1 MKSVYLDHSATTPV
15 DPEVLEAMIPYFTE
29 EFGNASSQ
37 HSVGQKAFEAV
48 ENARKQIAG
57 LINADPAEIYFTSGG
72 TEADNMALRGAYYRL
87 TPDKNHII
95 TTQIEHHAVLH
106 TVQDLVKN
114 YGATAT
120 YLPVDKDGT
129 VNPADLEQA
138 ITDKTAIVSIMM
150 ANNEVGTIQPIA
162 ELAKICKEKGVYF
175 HTDAVQAVGK
185 IPVDVKA
192 LGVDLLSISAHKF
205 YGPKGIGVIFIRKGV
220 KIRPVMVGGGQEK
233 SLRPGTYNT
242 PGIVGM
248 GKAAQLAGER
258 LVWHMEHTGKLR
270 DELQKR
276 IAENISDIKIN
287 CSCGNRLPQ
296 ILNVSIRYCEG
307 EAMLMLLDMDGNIQA
322 SSGSACTSQSLA
334 ASHVLLAMC
343 VPHDIINGSIR
354 FSFGKDNTM
363 KDVDKVME
371 VLPAVVARLRAMSA
385 IGPDKEINKD
395 VFTKGH

>member
-1 MKSVYLDHSATTPV
+1 MKTVYLDHSATTPV
-15 DPEVLEAMIPYFTE
+15 DPEVLQAMLPYFTE
-29 EFGNASSQ
+29 NFGNASSQ
-37 HSVGQKAFEAV
+37 HSVGQEAYEVV
-48 ENARKQIAG
+48 ENARKQVAQ
-57 LINADPAEIYFTSGG
+57 LINADPNEIFFTSGG
-72 TEADNMALRGAYYRL
+72 TEADNMAIRGAYFRL
-87 TPDKNHII
+87 APEKNHII
-95 TTQIEHHAVLH
+95 TAQIEHHAVLH

-120 YLPVDKDGT
+120 YLPVDENGI
-129 VNPADLEQA
+129 VNPADLEKV
-138 ITDKTAIVSIMM
+138 ISDKTSIVTIMM
-150 ANNEVGTIQPIA
+150 ANNEVGAIQPVEEIA
-162 ELAKICKEKGVYF
+162 RICRSKNVYF
-175 HTDAVQAVGK
+175 HTDAVQAIGK

-192 LGVDLLSISAHKF
+192 TGIDLLSISSHKF
-205 YGPKGIGVIFIRKGV
+205 YGPKGIGAIYVRKGV
-220 KIRPVMVGGGQEK
+220 KIRPMTVGGGQEK
-233 SLRPGTYNT
+233 SIRPGTYNT

-248 GKAAQLAGER
+248 GMAAQLAMER
-258 LVWHMEHTGKLR
+258 LAWHMDHTGKLR

-276 IAENISDIKIN
+276 IVETIPDVKIN
-287 CSCGNRLPQ
+287 CCCSDRLPQ

-363 KDVDKVME
+363 ADVDRVMDTLPKVVE
-371 VLPAVVARLRAMSA
+371 KLRAMSA
-385 IGPDKEINKD
+385 IGPDKEIRKD

>member
-1 MKSVYLDHSATTPV
+1 MKTVYLDHSATTPV
-15 DPEVLEAMIPYFTE
+15 DPEVLNAMLPYFTE

-37 HSVGQKAFEAV
+37 HSVGQVAFEAV
-48 ENARKQIAG
+48 ETARRQVAE
-57 LINADPAEIYFTSGG
+57 LINADPGEIYFTSGG
-72 TEADNMALRGAYYRL
+72 TEADNMALRGAFFRL
-87 TPDKNHII
+87 MPEKNHII

-106 TVQDLVKN
+106 TVEDLVKN

-120 YLPVDKDGT
+120 YLPVDADGI
-129 VNPADLEQA
+129 VDPAEVDKA
-138 ITDKTAIVSIMM
+138 ITEKTAIVSVMM
-150 ANNEVGTIQPIA
+150 ANNEVGSIQPIEA
-162 ELAKICKEKGVYF
+162 IAKICKARNVYF
-175 HTDAVQAVGK
+175 HSDAVQAVGK

-192 LGVDLLSISAHKF
+192 LGLDMIAISAHKF
-205 YGPKGIGVIFIRKGV
+205 YGPKGVGAIFIRKGV
-220 KIRPVMVGGGQEK
+220 KIRPVTVGGGQEK

-248 GKAAQLAGER
+248 GKAAQMARER

-270 DELQKR
+270 NELQKR
-276 IAENISDIKIN
+276 IEQSISDVKVN
-287 CSCGNRLPQ
+287 CCCANRLPQ
-296 ILNVSIRYCEG
+296 ILNVSIRFCEG

-334 ASHVLLAMC
+334 ASHVLRAMC

-363 KDVDKVME
+363 ADVDKVME
-371 VLPAVVARLRAMSA
+371 VLPEVVKKLRAMSA
-385 IGPDKEINKD
+385 IGPDKEIKQD

>member
-1 MKSVYLDHSATTPV
+1 MRTVYLDHSATTPV
-15 DPEVLEAMIPYFTE
+15 DPEVLSEMTHFFSDC
-29 EFGNASSQ
+29 FGNASSQ
-37 HSVGQKAFEAV
+37 HSVGQEAFEAI
-48 ENARKQIAG
+48 EKARKNVAE
-57 LINADPAEIYFTSGG
+57 LINADPNEVYFTSGG
-72 TEADNMALRGAYYRL
+72 TEADNMAIRGAYHRL
-87 TPDKNHII
+87 SPDKNHII

-120 YLPVDKDGT
+120 YLPVDENGIVKLDG
-129 VNPADLEQA
+129 LEKA
-138 ITDKTAIVSIMM
+138 ITEKTAIVSIMM
-150 ANNEVGTIQPIA
+150 ANNEVGAIQPVDEI
-162 ELAKICKEKGVYF
+162 AKICNARNVYF
-175 HTDAVQAVGK
+175 HSDGVQAVGK
-185 IPVDVKA
+185 MPLDVKA
-192 LGVDLLSISAHKF
+192 IGIDMLSMSAHKF
-205 YGPKGIGVIFIRKGV
+205 YGPKGVGALYIRKGV
-220 KIRPVMVGGGQEK
+220 KIRPISVGGGQEK
-233 SLRPGTYNT
+233 SIRPGTYNT

-248 GKAAQLAGER
+248 GMAAKLAKEK
-258 LVWHMEHTGKLR
+258 LAWHIEHTGKLR

-276 IAENISDIKIN
+276 ITETIPDIKVN
-287 CSCGNRLPQ
+287 CCCSTRLPQ

-343 VPHDIINGSIR
+343 VPHDIINGSVR

-363 KDVDKVME
+363 ADVDKVME
-371 VLPAVVARLRAMSA
+371 VLPKVVEKLRAMSA